1 MQITFVYAF
10 LTFLFVGVVSFFMWR
25 ANREEFAFG
34 YWAGSGFL
42 QGAGWGVFA
51 LTLSNPFTV
60 FLHSCSVSLIFAGHV
75 SSYLALAQFALGRI
89 GRRQIGV
96 WVVLIATF
104 AGFDLV
110 FRIYPFPTWFGVVA
124 LAHAIL
130 NLLMV
135 AMLLRERRPATNGI
149 VYATSTVYLLIVV
162 ATLQKVYD
170 VFFGDIGTAEITVQ
184 ANVNSAVVLSA
195 TMAVMVGTVAL
206 SLLQFSRAAQRLN
219 QLAGQDPLTG
229 LMNRRAWR
237 AVIEK
242 ECSRAKR
249 TGARFSILM
258 IDIDNFRQV
267 NDKYGQA
274 AGDRMLRITGGT
286 IAAQLRTG
294 DTLSRHGGEEFVVF
308 LVDAREPGA
317 AGLAERIRETIAVS
331 SINWEG
337 STVSVTCSIGVA
349 EFNPAIDTAQTVVA
363 RADKAM
369 YLAKSQGRN
378 RVIAGSVLGGEI

>member
-25 ANREEFAFG
+25 ANREELAFA
-34 YWAGSGFL
+34 YWAGSGFM

-51 LTLSNPFTV
+51 LTLSNPSAI

-96 WVVLIATF
+96 WAVLIGAF
-104 AGFDLV
+104 AGLDLLC
-110 FRIYPFPTWFGVVA
+110 RIYPFPAWFGVVA
-124 LAHAIL
+124 LAHATL

-149 VYATSTVYLLIVV
+149 VYTASAVYLLIVAV
-162 ATLQKVYD
+162 TLQKVYE
-170 VFFGDIGTAEITVQ
+170 VFFGDIGTAEITAQ
-184 ANVNSAVVLSA
+184 ANVNNAVVLSA

-206 SLLQFSRAAQRLN
+206 SLLQFSRVAQRLN

-249 TGARFSILM
+249 TGARFSVLM
-258 IDIDNFRQV
+258 IDLDNFRQV
-267 NDKYGQA
+267 NDKYGHA
-274 AGDRMLRITGGT
+274 AGDRMLRITGGI

-294 DTLSRHGGEEFVVF
+294 DTLCRYGGEEFVVF

-369 YLAKSQGRN
+369 YLAKNQGRN